1 MVVCTHPVTRLPIA
15 FQLSLLIAS
24 AVVIAVLV
32 VGGLSFLNLRS
43 GFRDY
48 LQVRDDEQLM
58 RFVTMV
64 ERHAATDADLQ
75 WLRQDSD
82 PMRTLMDEFAGRAPR
97 SQRPP
102 PPQRGYGRPPPPPR
116 FEDGPPGQRP
126 AGAEGDEQQ
135 QQQPQPQQPPPRAE
149 APPPRTQQPGNN
161 ATGGQGSLGER
172 LLLRD
177 TQGMRLAGRPQPQ
190 DAKRTTRAI
199 KANGVEVAYVDLIA
213 EPEPEGVDARF
224 LQRQTSRLVWAA
236 LGTILA
242 AVLAAWWMAGRW
254 SRPLLALQ
262 SASRDIARGRRPKP
276 LQPTGAREI
285 AQLMEDVNTM
295 TAELARLETA
305 RRVWIA
311 QISHELRTPL
321 SVLRGE
327 MEAIEDG
334 ARQPTP
340 QVMSSLRDEVLQLT
354 RLVDDLH
361 TLSVADVDGLRCDFT
376 PGDAH
381 AALWRVAQR
390 FEAQAQQRGL
400 ILQLPPRTATPIDVN
415 WDFGRIE
422 QLMANL
428 LTNSLRYTD
437 APGSI
442 AVDWH
447 SDDGGIVTLTV
458 DDSAPGVSPGDMRE
472 LFEPLFRGDKA
483 RQRRDGQHG
492 SGLGLAIARSIVHAH
507 KGTISA
513 SPSQRGGLQLC
524 VRLPVQPDVASVK
537 DRA

>member
-1 MVVCTHPVTRLPIA
+1 L
-15 FQLSLLIAS
+15 QLSLLIAS
-24 AVVIAVLV
+24 AVVVAVIV

-64 ERHAATDADLQ
+64 ERHAATDTELQ
-75 WLRQDSD
+75 WLRQDPD

-97 SQRPP
+97 GQRPP
-102 PPQRGYGRPPPPPR
+102 PPQRGYDRPPPRP
-116 FEDGPPGQRP
+116 ENGAPGQPPPFKRP
-126 AGAEGDEQQ
+126 GAAEGDEQQ
-135 QQQPQPQQPPPRAE
+135 QQQQPPPPRAGD
-149 APPPRTQQPGNN
+149 PPPRTQRGTAG
-161 ATGGQGSLGER
+161 ATVGQGSLGER

-199 KANGVEVAYVDLIA
+199 KANGVEVAYVDLLP

-262 SASRDIARGRRPKP
+262 SASRDIARGRRPDP

-340 QVMSSLRDEVLQLT
+340 QVMSSLRDEVMQLT

-381 AALWRVAQR
+381 AGLWRVTQR

-400 ILQLPPRTATPIDVN
+400 TLQLPPRIAAPINVN

-422 QLMANL
+422 QLLANL

-442 AVDWH
+442 AVGWN
-447 SDDGGIVTLTV
+447 SDGRIVTLTV
-458 DDSAPGVSPGDMRE
+458 DDSAPGVSDADMRE

-483 RQRRDGQHG
+483 RQRSDGQHG

-513 SPSQRGGLQLC
+513 SASQRGGLQLC
-524 VRLPVQPDVASVK
+524 VCLPVQPKMATG
-537 DRA
+537 RGNA

>member
-1 MVVCTHPVTRLPIA
+1 MRPPPRLPIA
-15 FQLSLLIAS
+15 LQLSLLIAA
-24 AVVIAVLV
+24 AVVVAVVV
-32 VGGLSFLNLRS
+32 VGTLSFLNLRS
-43 GFRDY
+43 GFKDY
-48 LQVRDDEQLM
+48 LQIRDDEQLM
-58 RFVTMV
+58 RFVAMV
-64 ERHAATDADLQ
+64 ERRAATDTELQ
-75 WLRQDSD
+75 WLRQDPD
-82 PMRTLMDEFAGRAPR
+82 PMRALMDEFAGRAPR
-97 SQRPP
+97 GQRPP
-102 PPQRGYGRPPPPPR
+102 PPLRGYDRPPR
-116 FEDGPPGQRP
+116 REDGPPGQ
-126 AGAEGDEQQ
+126 
-135 QQQPQPQQPPPRAE
+135 QQPPPPRADD
-149 APPPRTQQPGNN
+149 APPRTPRG
-161 ATGGQGSLGER
+161 AGGQGSLGER
-172 LLLRD
+172 MLVRD
-177 TQGMRLAGRPQPQ
+177 AQGQRLAGRPQPA

-199 KANGVEVAYVDLIA
+199 KVNGVEIAFVDLLP

-262 SASRDIARGRRPKP
+262 SASREIARGRRPEP

-340 QVMSSLRDEVLQLT
+340 QVMASLRDEVLQLT

-361 TLSVADVDGLRCDFT
+361 TLSVADVDGLRCDFR

-381 AALWRVAQR
+381 ANLWRVAQR
-390 FEAQAQQRGL
+390 FEAQAQQHGL
-400 ILQLPPRTATPIDVN
+400 TLQLPPQTAQVISVA

-422 QLMANL
+422 QLLANL

-447 SDDGGIVTLTV
+447 SDGHTVTLTV
-458 DDSAPGVSPGDMRE
+458 DDSAPGVNDADMRE
-472 LFEPLFRGDKA
+472 LFEPLFRGDRA
-483 RQRRDGQHG
+483 RQRGDGQHG
-492 SGLGLAIARSIVHAH
+492 SGLGLAIARSIAHAH
-507 KGTISA
+507 QGTISA
-513 SPSQRGGLQLC
+513 SASQRGGLQMC
-524 VRLPVQPDVASVK
+524 VRLPVNPQAAGKGKP
-537 DRA
+537 

>member
-1 MVVCTHPVTRLPIA
+1 MQLPRLSIA
-15 FQLSLLIAS
+15 HQLLLLIVS
-24 AVVIAVLV
+24 AVVLAVLV

-43 GFRDY
+43 GFKDY
-48 LQVRDDEQLM
+48 LQVRDEEQLV
-58 RFVTMV
+58 RLVALL
-64 ERHAATDADLQ
+64 ERHAATDAELH
-75 WLRQDSD
+75 WLRKDPD
-82 PMRTLMDEFAGRAPR
+82 PMRTLMDEFN
-97 SQRPP
+97 
-102 PPQRGYGRPPPPPR
+102 GRPAR
-116 FEDGPPGQRP
+116 GQRP
-126 AGAEGDEQQ
+126 SPSPRADGAL
-135 QQQPQPQQPPPRAE
+135 PRPPRA
-149 APPPRTQQPGNN
+149 AGTRGN
-161 ATGGQGSLGER
+161 LGER
-172 LLLRD
+172 IVVRD
-177 TQGMRLAGRPQPQ
+177 LQGQRLAGRAQPESAQ
-190 DAKRTTRAI
+190 RTTRAI
-199 KANGVEVAYVDLIA
+199 KANGVDVAYVDMLP

-236 LGTILA
+236 LGTIAA

-262 SASRDIARGRRPKP
+262 SASREIARGRRPKP

-285 AQLMEDVNTM
+285 AQLIEDVNAM

-361 TLSVADVDGLRCDFT
+361 TLSVADVDGLRCNFA
-376 PGDAH
+376 PCDAH
-381 AALWRVAQR
+381 AGLWRVAHR
-390 FEAQAQQRGL
+390 FEAQALQRGL
-400 ILQLPPRTATPIDVN
+400 TLQLPPQIGQAIPVD

-422 QLMANL
+422 QLLANL

-442 AVDWH
+442 AVGWR
-447 SDDGGIVTLTV
+447 SDGRIVTLTV
-458 DDSAPGVSPGDMRE
+458 DDSAPGANTADMRE

-483 RQRRDGQHG
+483 RQRGDQHG
-492 SGLGLAIARSIVHAH
+492 SGLGLSIARSIAHAH
-507 KGTISA
+507 QGTISA
-513 SPSQRGGLQLC
+513 AMSQRGGLQLC
-524 VRLPVQPDVASVK
+524 VRLPVQPAMVTDKSA
-537 DRA
+537 A

>member
-1 MVVCTHPVTRLPIA
+1 MRTPRRLPIA
-15 FQLSLLIAS
+15 LQLSLLIAA
-24 AVVIAVLV
+24 AVVIAVVV
-32 VGGLSFLNLRS
+32 VGTLSFLNLRS
-43 GFRDY
+43 GFKDY
-48 LQVRDDEQLM
+48 LQVRDEEQLM
-58 RFVTMV
+58 RFVAMV
-64 ERHAATDADLQ
+64 ERRAATDTELQ
-75 WLRQDSD
+75 WLRQDPD
-82 PMRTLMDEFAGRAPR
+82 PMRALMDEFAGRAPR
-97 SQRPP
+97 GQRPP
-102 PPQRGYGRPPPPPR
+102 PPQRGYDRPPPPRPDDASPR
-116 FEDGPPGQRP
+116 
-126 AGAEGDEQQ
+126 
-135 QQQPQPQQPPPRAE
+135 PPR
-149 APPPRTQQPGNN
+149 
-161 ATGGQGSLGER
+161 GQGSLGER
-172 LLLRD
+172 MLLRD
-177 TQGMRLAGRPQPQ
+177 AQGQRLAGRPQPP

-199 KANGVEVAYVDLIA
+199 KVNGVEIAFVDLLP

-262 SASRDIARGRRPKP
+262 SASREIARGRRPEP

-327 MEAIEDG
+327 IEAIEDG

-340 QVMSSLRDEVLQLT
+340 QVMASLRDEVLQLT

-376 PGDAH
+376 AGDAH
-381 AALWRVAQR
+381 ANLWRVAQR
-390 FEAQAQQRGL
+390 FEAQAQQRRL
-400 ILQLPPRTATPIDVN
+400 TLQLPSRAAESIINVH

-422 QLMANL
+422 QLLANL

-442 AVDWH
+442 AIDWH
-447 SDDGGIVTLTV
+447 SDGHTVTLTV
-458 DDSAPGVSPGDMRE
+458 DDSAPGVSAADMRE

-483 RQRRDGQHG
+483 RQRGDGQHG
-492 SGLGLAIARSIVHAH
+492 SGLGLAIARSIAHAH
-507 KGTISA
+507 QGTITASA
-513 SPSQRGGLQLC
+513 SQRGGLQMT
-524 VRLPVQPDVASVK
+524 VRLPVNPAMAADK
-537 DRA
+537 GKP

>member
-1 MVVCTHPVTRLPIA
+1 MRPPRRLSIA
-15 FQLSLLIAS
+15 LQLSLLIAS
-24 AVVIAVLV
+24 AVVVAVIV

-58 RFVTMV
+58 RFVAMV
-64 ERHAATDADLQ
+64 ERHAATDTELQ
-75 WLRQDSD
+75 WLRQDPD
-82 PMRTLMDEFAGRAPR
+82 PMRTLMDEFAGRTPR

-102 PPQRGYGRPPPPPR
+102 PPQRGYGRPPPRP
-116 FEDGPPGQRP
+116 EDGGPPG
-126 AGAEGDEQQ
+126 
-135 QQQPQPQQPPPRAE
+135 QPPPRAE
-149 APPPRTQQPGNN
+149 APPPRTQQQGNN

-262 SASRDIARGRRPKP
+262 SASRDIARGRRPQP

-340 QVMSSLRDEVLQLT
+340 QVMGSLRDEVLQLT

-361 TLSVADVDGLRCDFT
+361 TLSVADVDGLRCDFA

-381 AALWRVAQR
+381 AALWRVSQR

-400 ILQLPPRTATPIDVN
+400 TLQLPPQTAATLEVN
-415 WDFGRIE
+415 WDFGRVE
-422 QLMANL
+422 QLLANL

-447 SDDGGIVTLTV
+447 SDGRIVTLTV
-458 DDSAPGVSPGDMRE
+458 DDSAPGVSDADMRE

-507 KGTISA
+507 KGTVSA
-513 SPSQRGGLQLC
+513 IASQRGGLQLC
-524 VRLPVQPDVASVK
+524 VRLPVQPGAGK
-537 DRA
+537 GAA

>member
-1 MVVCTHPVTRLPIA
+1 MHLPRRLPIA
-15 FQLSLLIAS
+15 LQLSLLIAS
-24 AVVIAVLV
+24 AVVLAVLV

-48 LQVRDDEQLM
+48 LQARDDEQLM
-58 RFVTMV
+58 RFVAMV
-64 ERHAATDADLQ
+64 ERRAATDADLQ
-75 WLRQDSD
+75 WLRQDPD
-82 PMRTLMDEFAGRAPR
+82 PMRALMDEFSGRAAR
-97 SQRPP
+97 GQRPP
-102 PPQRGYGRPPPPPR
+102 PPRRGDGRPPRREDDPP
-116 FEDGPPGQRP
+116 
-126 AGAEGDEQQ
+126 EQQ
-135 QQQPQPQQPPPRAE
+135 QQRAPAPEGQEPPLQPPPRAE
-149 APPPRTQQPGNN
+149 EAPPRAPRG
-161 ATGGQGSLGER
+161 TGGQGILGER
-172 LLLRD
+172 MLLRD
-177 TQGMRLAGRPQPQ
+177 AHGLRLAGRPQPPGSPH
-190 DAKRTTRAI
+190 TTRAI
-199 KANGVEVAYVDLIA
+199 KVNGVEVAFVDLMP

-236 LGTILA
+236 LGTIFA
-242 AVLAAWWMAGRW
+242 ALLAAWWMAGRW

-262 SASRDIARGRRPKP
+262 SASRDVARGRRPKP

-285 AQLMEDVNTM
+285 AQLMEDVNAM

-340 QVMSSLRDEVLQLT
+340 EVIRSLRDEVLQLT

-381 AALWRVAQR
+381 ARLWRVAQR

-400 ILQLPPRTATPIDVN
+400 TLQLPPRTAAPIDVN
-415 WDFGRIE
+415 WDLGRIE
-422 QLMANL
+422 QLLVNL

-447 SDDGGIVTLTV
+447 SDGRIITLTV
-458 DDSAPGVSPGDMRE
+458 DDTAPGVSPADLRE

-483 RQRRDGQHG
+483 RQRGDQHG

-507 KGTISA
+507 KGTLSA

-524 VRLPVQPDVASVK
+524 AHLPVQPNLVAGK
-537 DRA
+537 GRT

>member
-1 MVVCTHPVTRLPIA
+1 MRQPRRLPIA
-15 FQLSLLIAS
+15 LQLSLLIAS
-24 AVVIAVLV
+24 AVVLAVLV
-32 VGGLSFLNLRS
+32 IGGLSFLNLRS
-43 GFRDY
+43 GFKDY
-48 LQVRDDEQLM
+48 LQVRDEEQLV
-58 RFVTMV
+58 RFVAMV
-64 ERHAATDADLQ
+64 ERRAATDTELQ
-75 WLRQDSD
+75 FLRQDPD
-82 PMRTLMDEFAGRAPR
+82 PLRALMDEFSGRPPR
-97 SQRPP
+97 GQRPPPRRGQGDGHPPPPRPKNGDTGPQRQRPP
-102 PPQRGYGRPPPPPR
+102 PPEGESLPPPAPR
-116 FEDGPPGQRP
+116 GPGV
-126 AGAEGDEQQ
+126 
-135 QQQPQPQQPPPRAE
+135 
-149 APPPRTQQPGNN
+149 
-161 ATGGQGSLGER
+161 GGQGSLGER
-172 LLLRD
+172 MLIRD
-177 TQGMRLAGRPQPQ
+177 AQGQRLAGRSQPPGVQ
-190 DAKRTTRAI
+190 RTTRAI
-199 KANGVEVAYVDLIA
+199 KVNGVEVAFVDLLP

-224 LQRQTSRLVWAA
+224 LQRQTSRFVWAA
-236 LGTILA
+236 LGTIAA

-262 SASRDIARGRRPKP
+262 SASREIASGRRPKP

-285 AQLMEDVNTM
+285 AQLMDDVNTM

-361 TLSVADVDGLRCDFT
+361 TLSVADVDGLRCNFV

-381 AALWRVAQR
+381 TGLWKVAQR
-390 FEAQAQQRGL
+390 FGSQAQQRGL
-400 ILQLPPRTATPIDVN
+400 TLQLPPQTAQAIHVH

-422 QLMANL
+422 QLLANL

-442 AVDWH
+442 VVDWH
-447 SDDGGIVTLTV
+447 SDGRSVTLTV
-458 DDSAPGVSPGDMRE
+458 DDSAPGVSPADLRE

-483 RQRRDGQHG
+483 RQRGDQHG
-492 SGLGLAIARSIVHAH
+492 SGLGLAIARSVAHAH
-507 KGTISA
+507 KGSISA
-513 SPSQRGGLQLC
+513 SASQRGGLLLT
-524 VRLPVQPDVASVK
+524 VRLPVQPETA
-537 DRA
+537 A

>member
-1 MVVCTHPVTRLPIA
+1 MRPTRRLPIA
-15 FQLSLLIAS
+15 LQLSLLIAAAMVV
-24 AVVIAVLV
+24 AVVV
-32 VGGLSFLNLRS
+32 VGTLSFLNLRS
-43 GFRDY
+43 GFKDY
-48 LQVRDDEQLM
+48 LQARDEEQLM
-58 RFVTMV
+58 RFVAMV
-64 ERHAATDADLQ
+64 ERRAATDTELQ
-75 WLRQDSD
+75 WLRQDPD
-82 PMRTLMDEFAGRAPR
+82 PMRSLMDEFSGRQPR
-97 SQRPP
+97 GQRPP
-102 PPQRGYGRPPPPPR
+102 PPGADGPPPRPPP
-116 FEDGPPGQRP
+116 GS
-126 AGAEGDEQQ
+126 
-135 QQQPQPQQPPPRAE
+135 
-149 APPPRTQQPGNN
+149 
-161 ATGGQGSLGER
+161 GGRGSLGER
-172 LLLRD
+172 MQLRD
-177 TQGMRLAGRPQPQ
+177 AQGERLAGRPQPP
-190 DAKRTTRAI
+190 DARRTTRAI
-199 KANGVEVAYVDLIA
+199 KVNGVEIAFVDLLP

-242 AVLAAWWMAGRW
+242 GVLAAWWMAGRW

-262 SASRDIARGRRPKP
+262 SASREIARGRRPQP

-354 RLVDDLH
+354 RLVNDLH
-361 TLSVADVDGLRCDFT
+361 TLSVADVDGLRCDFA

-381 AALWRVAQR
+381 SHLRRVAQR

-400 ILQLPPRTATPIDVN
+400 QLLLPTQNAAAIEVH

-422 QLMANL
+422 QLLANL

-447 SDDGGIVTLTV
+447 SDGRIVTLTV
-458 DDSAPGVSPGDMRE
+458 NDSAPGVSPAEMRE

-483 RQRRDGQHG
+483 RQRGDGQYA
-492 SGLGLAIARSIVHAH
+492 SGLGLAIARSIAHAH
-507 KGTISA
+507 KGTITASA
-513 SPSQRGGLQLC
+513 SQRGGLQMT
-524 VRLPVQPDVASVK
+524 VRLPVDPELAADK
-537 DRA
+537 GKP

>member
-1 MVVCTHPVTRLPIA
+1 MQSPRRLPIA
-15 FQLSLLIAS
+15 LQLSLLIAS
-24 AVVIAVLV
+24 AVVVAVVV

-43 GFRDY
+43 GFKDY

-58 RFVTMV
+58 RFVAMV
-64 ERHAATDADLQ
+64 ERRAANDAELT
-75 WLRQDSD
+75 WLRQEPD
-82 PMRTLMDEFAGRAPR
+82 PMRALMDEFTGRASR
-97 SQRPP
+97 GQRPP
-102 PPQRGYGRPPPPPR
+102 PPGQRGYGRPPRP
-116 FEDGPPGQRP
+116 EDGPTGQQGQEP
-126 AGAEGDEQQ
+126 
-135 QQQPQPQQPPPRAE
+135 PPPRAE
-149 APPPRTQQPGNN
+149 DPPPRINANPNAN
-161 ATGGQGSLGER
+161 ATRGQGSLGER
-172 LLLRD
+172 MLLRD
-177 TQGMRLAGRPQPQ
+177 AQGQRLAGRPQPP

-199 KANGVEVAYVDLIA
+199 KVNGVEVAFVDLLP

-262 SASRDIARGRRPKP
+262 GATREIARGRPPEP

-361 TLSVADVDGLRCDFT
+361 TLSVADVDGLRCDFA

-381 AALWRVAQR
+381 AGLWRVAQR

-400 ILQLPPRTATPIDVN
+400 TLQLPQQTAPAIAVE

-422 QLMANL
+422 QLLANL

-442 AVDWH
+442 AVDWR
-447 SDDGGIVTLTV
+447 SDGRIVTLTV

-483 RQRRDGQHG
+483 RQRSDAGQHG
-492 SGLGLAIARSIVHAH
+492 SGLGLAIARSIAHAH
-507 KGTISA
+507 QGTIAASA
-513 SPSQRGGLQLC
+513 SQRGGLQLT
-524 VRLPVQPDVASVK
+524 VRLPVQPEAVQARK
-537 DRA
+537 GTA

>member
-1 MVVCTHPVTRLPIA
+1 MRPTRRLPLA
-15 FQLSLLIAS
+15 LQLSLLIAS
-24 AVVIAVLV
+24 AVVLAVLV
-32 VGGLSFLNLRS
+32 VGSLSFLNLRS
-43 GFRDY
+43 GFKDY
-48 LQVRDDEQLM
+48 LQVRDEEQLE
-58 RFVTMV
+58 RFVAMV
-64 ERHAATDADLQ
+64 ERRATTDTELQ
-75 WLRQDSD
+75 WLRQDPD
-82 PMRTLMDEFAGRAPR
+82 PMRALMDEFSGRPLR
-97 SQRPP
+97 GQRPP
-102 PPQRGYGRPPPPPR
+102 PRRGL
-116 FEDGPPGQRP
+116 
-126 AGAEGDEQQ
+126 GDER
-135 QQQPQPQQPPPRAE
+135 PPPPRAE
-149 APPPRTQQPGNN
+149 DPPPPTPRGP
-161 ATGGQGSLGER
+161 AVGGKGSLGER
-172 LLLRD
+172 MLIRD
-177 TQGMRLAGRPQPQ
+177 AQGQRLAGRLQPPSAQ
-190 DAKRTTRAI
+190 RTTRAI
-199 KANGVEVAYVDLIA
+199 KVNGVEVAFVDLLP

-262 SASRDIARGRRPKP
+262 SASREIARGRRPQP

-340 QVMSSLRDEVLQLT
+340 HVMSSLLDEVLQLT

-381 AALWRVAQR
+381 AGLWRVAQR
-390 FEAQAQQRGL
+390 FESQAQQRGL
-400 ILQLPPRTATPIDVN
+400 TLQLPPKTAQPIHVD

-422 QLMANL
+422 QLLANL

-447 SDDGGIVTLTV
+447 SDGHIVTLTV
-458 DDSAPGVSPGDMRE
+458 DDSAPGVSPADLRE

-483 RQRRDGQHG
+483 RQRGDQHG
-492 SGLGLAIARSIVHAH
+492 SGLGLSIARSVAHAH
-507 KGTISA
+507 NGTISA
-513 SPSQRGGLQLC
+513 SPSQRGGLQLT
-524 VRLPVQPDVASVK
+524 VRLPVQPELLADDQKAGK
-537 DRA
+537 A

>member
-1 MVVCTHPVTRLPIA
+1 MHPPRRLPIA
-15 FQLSLLIAS
+15 LQLSLLIAA
-24 AVVIAVLV
+24 AVVVAVVV
-32 VGGLSFLNLRS
+32 VGTLSFLNLRS
-43 GFRDY
+43 GFKDY

-58 RFVTMV
+58 RFVAMV
-64 ERHAATDADLQ
+64 ERRAALDTELQ
-75 WLRQDSD
+75 WLRQDPD
-82 PMRTLMDEFAGRAPR
+82 PMRALMDEFSGRAPR
-97 SQRPP
+97 GQRPP
-102 PPQRGYGRPPPPPR
+102 PTQRGYDRPPPPPR
-116 FEDGPPGQRP
+116 ADDASPR
-126 AGAEGDEQQ
+126 
-135 QQQPQPQQPPPRAE
+135 PPR
-149 APPPRTQQPGNN
+149 
-161 ATGGQGSLGER
+161 GQGSLGER
-172 LLLRD
+172 MLLRD
-177 TQGMRLAGRPQPQ
+177 AQGQRLAGRPQPPG
-190 DAKRTTRAI
+190 APRTTRAI
-199 KANGVEVAYVDLIA
+199 KVNGVEIAFVDLLP

-262 SASRDIARGRRPKP
+262 SASREIARGRRPEP

-361 TLSVADVDGLRCDFT
+361 TLSVADVDGLRCDFA

-381 AALWRVAQR
+381 AKLWRVAQR

-400 ILQLPPRTATPIDVN
+400 ALQLPRRTDAPINVV

-422 QLMANL
+422 QLLANL

-447 SDDGGIVTLTV
+447 CNGQIVTLTV
-458 DDSAPGVSPGDMRE
+458 DDSAPGVSDADLRE

-483 RQRRDGQHG
+483 RQRGDGQHG

-507 KGTISA
+507 QGTISA
-513 SPSQRGGLQLC
+513 SASQRGGLQMC
-524 VRLPVQPDVASVK
+524 VRLPVRPKAADKGAL
-537 DRA
+537 

>member
-1 MVVCTHPVTRLPIA
+1 MHPPRRLPIA
-15 FQLSLLIAS
+15 LQLSLLIAS

-43 GFRDY
+43 GFKDY

-58 RFVTMV
+58 RFVAMV
-64 ERHAATDADLQ
+64 ERRAALDTELQ
-75 WLRQDSD
+75 WLRQDPD
-82 PMRTLMDEFAGRAPR
+82 PMRALMDEFSGRAPR
-97 SQRPP
+97 GQRPP
-102 PPQRGYGRPPPPPR
+102 PPQRGFDRPPR
-116 FEDGPPGQRP
+116 HEDGPHG
-126 AGAEGDEQQ
+126 
-135 QQQPQPQQPPPRAE
+135 QQPPPRRADD
-149 APPPRTQQPGNN
+149 PPPRTPRG
-161 ATGGQGSLGER
+161 AGSQGSLGER
-172 LLLRD
+172 MLVRD
-177 TQGMRLAGRPQPQ
+177 AQGQRLAGRPQPPG
-190 DAKRTTRAI
+190 APRTTRAI
-199 KANGVEVAYVDLIA
+199 KVNGVEIAYVDLLP

-262 SASRDIARGRRPKP
+262 SASREIARGRRPEP

-361 TLSVADVDGLRCDFT
+361 TLSVADVDGLRCDFA

-381 AALWRVAQR
+381 ANLWRVTQR
-390 FEAQAQQRGL
+390 FEPQAQQRGL
-400 ILQLPPRTATPIDVN
+400 TLQLPPRTAAPINVN

-422 QLMANL
+422 QLLANL

-442 AVDWH
+442 AVGWH
-447 SDDGGIVTLTV
+447 SDGRTVTLTV
-458 DDSAPGVSPGDMRE
+458 DDSAPGVSDADMRE

-483 RQRRDGQHG
+483 RQRGDGQHG
-492 SGLGLAIARSIVHAH
+492 SGLGLAIARSIAHAH

-513 SPSQRGGLQLC
+513 SASQRGGLQMC
-524 VRLPVQPDVASVK
+524 VRLPVNPELAAVK
-537 DRA
+537 GSA

>member
-1 MVVCTHPVTRLPIA
+1 MRQPRRLPIA
-15 FQLSLLIAS
+15 LQLSLLIAA
-24 AVVIAVLV
+24 AVVVAVVV
-32 VGGLSFLNLRS
+32 VGTLSFLNLRS

-48 LQVRDDEQLM
+48 LQVRDEEQLT
-58 RFVTMV
+58 RLVTMM
-64 ERHAATDADLQ
+64 ERHAATDAELL
-75 WLRQDSD
+75 WLRQDPD
-82 PMRTLMDEFAGRAPR
+82 PMRALMDEFSGRAPR
-97 SQRPP
+97 GQRPP
-102 PPQRGYGRPPPPPR
+102 PRRGFGDGRPPHTQ
-116 FEDGPPGQRP
+116 D
-126 AGAEGDEQQ
+126 
-135 QQQPQPQQPPPRAE
+135 
-149 APPPRTQQPGNN
+149 APPPEPRGPGI
-161 ATGGQGSLGER
+161 GGPGSLGER
-172 LLLRD
+172 LLVRD
-177 TQGMRLAGRPQPQ
+177 TQGNRLVGRPQPP

-199 KANGVEVAYVDLIA
+199 KANGVEVAFVDLIA

-236 LGTILA
+236 LGTIIT
-242 AVLAAWWMAGRW
+242 AVLAAWWVAGRW

-262 SASRDIARGRRPKP
+262 GASREIARGRRPQP

-340 QVMSSLRDEVLQLT
+340 QVMSSLRDEVRQLT

-381 AALWRVAQR
+381 AGLWRVAQR
-390 FEAQAQQRGL
+390 FEAQAQLRGL
-400 ILQLPPRTATPIDVN
+400 TLQHPPRSAEAINVN

-422 QLMANL
+422 QLLANL

-442 AVDWH
+442 AIDWR
-447 SDDGGIVTLTV
+447 SDGRIVTLTV
-458 DDSAPGVSPGDMRE
+458 DDSTPGVSAADLCE

-483 RQRRDGQHG
+483 RQRGDGQHG

-513 SPSQRGGLQLC
+513 SPSQRGGLQMC
-524 VRLPVQPDVASVK
+524 VRLPVQPDTVADK
-537 DRA
+537 DKV

>member
-1 MVVCTHPVTRLPIA
+1 MRMPRRLPIA
-15 FQLSLLIAS
+15 LQLSLLIAS
-24 AVVIAVLV
+24 AIVIAVLV
-32 VGGLSFLNLRS
+32 VGALSFLNLRS
-43 GFRDY
+43 GFKDY
-48 LQVRDDEQLM
+48 LQVRDEEQLM
-58 RFVTMV
+58 RFVAMV
-64 ERHAATDADLQ
+64 ERRAATDAELQ
-75 WLRQDSD
+75 WLRQDPD
-82 PMRTLMDEFAGRAPR
+82 PMRALMDEFSGRAPR
-97 SQRPP
+97 GQRPP
-102 PPQRGYGRPPPPPR
+102 PPQRGFDRPPR
-116 FEDGPPGQRP
+116 HEDGPPGQP
-126 AGAEGDEQQ
+126 
-135 QQQPQPQQPPPRAE
+135 PPPR
-149 APPPRTQQPGNN
+149 
-161 ATGGQGSLGER
+161 TGGQGSLGER
-172 LLLRD
+172 MQLRD
-177 TQGMRLAGRPQPQ
+177 TQGERLAGRPQPP

-199 KANGVEVAYVDLIA
+199 KVNGVEIAFVDLLP

-236 LGTILA
+236 LGTIFA

-262 SASRDIARGRRPKP
+262 SASRDIARGRRPQP

-381 AALWRVAQR
+381 THLRRVAKR

-400 ILQLPPRTATPIDVN
+400 QLLLSAPSTAAVEVH

-422 QLMANL
+422 QLLANL

-447 SDDGGIVTLTV
+447 SDGRFITLTV
-458 DDSAPGVSPGDMRE
+458 DDSAPGVGPADMRE

-483 RQRRDGQHG
+483 RQRGDGQHG
-492 SGLGLAIARSIVHAH
+492 SGLGLAIARSIAHAH
-507 KGTISA
+507 RGTITA
-513 SPSQRGGLQLC
+513 STSQRGGLQMC
-524 VRLPVQPDVASVK
+524 VRLPVNPEIAAVK
-537 DRA
+537 GST

>member
-1 MVVCTHPVTRLPIA
+1 MRLPRRLPIA
-15 FQLSLLIAS
+15 LQLSLLIAA
-24 AVVIAVLV
+24 AVVVAVVV
-32 VGGLSFLNLRS
+32 VGTLSFLNLRS
-43 GFRDY
+43 GFKDY

-58 RFVTMV
+58 RFVTML
-64 ERHAATDADLQ
+64 ESRAANDPELQ
-75 WLRQDSD
+75 WLRQDPD
-82 PMRTLMDEFAGRAPR
+82 PMRALMDEFTGRAAR
-97 SQRPP
+97 GQRPP
-102 PPQRGYGRPPPPPR
+102 PPQRGYGRPPR
-116 FEDGPPGQRP
+116 REDGPPGQQEP
-126 AGAEGDEQQ
+126 
-135 QQQPQPQQPPPRAE
+135 PPPPRSEDAT
-149 APPPRTQQPGNN
+149 PRTPR
-161 ATGGQGSLGER
+161 GQGSLGER
-172 LLLRD
+172 MLLRD
-177 TQGMRLAGRPQPQ
+177 AQGQRLAGRPQPPG
-190 DAKRTTRAI
+190 APRTTRAV
-199 KANGVEVAYVDLIA
+199 KVNGVEIAYVDLLP

-340 QVMSSLRDEVLQLT
+340 QVMSSLRDEVIQLT

-381 AALWRVAQR
+381 AWLWRVAQR
-390 FEAQAQQRGL
+390 FDAQAQQRGL
-400 ILQLPPRTATPIDVN
+400 TLMLPSQAAAPLRVN

-422 QLMANL
+422 QLLANL

-442 AVDWH
+442 AVGWH
-447 SDDGGIVTLTV
+447 SDGRIVTLTV
-458 DDSAPGVSPGDMRE
+458 DDSAPGVSDADMHE

-483 RQRRDGQHG
+483 RHRGNDGQHG

-507 KGTISA
+507 QGTIAASA
-513 SPSQRGGLQLC
+513 SQRGGLQLC
-524 VRLPVQPDVASVK
+524 VRLPVQPDVGKGAT
-537 DRA
+537 